1 MIDILILGVLALS
14 FIGFV
19 AGMIL
24 GWNEFVVGGFMIVLL
39 ATLFG
44 GLGYAITMENA
55 EHRRLIAQCMEDGKK
70 EYECEALLKEP
81 QSRVMPMPIVIP
93 IR

>member
-1 MIDILILGVLALS
+1 MIDILILSVLALS
-14 FIGFV
+14 FIGFI

-24 GWNEFVVGGFMIVLL
+24 DWNEFVVGGFMIVLL
-39 ATLFG
+39 ATLLG

-70 EYECEALLKEP
+70 EYECEAMLKKP
-81 QSRVMPMPIVIP
+81 RSSVVPMPVIIP
-93 IR
+93 MR